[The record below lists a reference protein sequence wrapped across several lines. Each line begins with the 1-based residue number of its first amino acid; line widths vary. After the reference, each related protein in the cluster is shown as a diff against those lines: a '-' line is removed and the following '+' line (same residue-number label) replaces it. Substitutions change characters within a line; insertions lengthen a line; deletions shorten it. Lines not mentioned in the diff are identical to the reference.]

1 MKKYQAGGQNKRT
14 VSTNVNA
21 AKNLVARN
29 VNAAKNLAA
38 RNVKSA
44 VKPVVKEVKKDVKS
58 VAKAGANA
66 VKAVGKNYGAK
77 NFAMDAIVPGA
88 GLLSIAA
95 AKALKNRGK
104 KK

>member
-1 MKKYQAGGQNKRT
+1 MKKYQKGGAAKSKRT
-14 VSTNVNA
+14 VAT
-21 AKNLVARN
+21 N

-88 GLLSIAA
+88 GLSIAA

>member
-14 VSTNVNA
+14 VST
-21 AKNLVARN
+21 N

-88 GLLSIAA
+88 GLGTAA
-95 AKALKNRGK
+95 YKALKNRGK